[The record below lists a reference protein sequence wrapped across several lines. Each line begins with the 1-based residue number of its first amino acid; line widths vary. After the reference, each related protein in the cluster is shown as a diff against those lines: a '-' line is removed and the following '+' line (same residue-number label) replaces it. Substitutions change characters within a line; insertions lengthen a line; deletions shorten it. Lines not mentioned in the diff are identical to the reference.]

1 MIPTDAPFDV
11 LGRIVGRRSINDEKA
26 ANITADMRTILE
38 YGDRSF
44 TLKVAEKKMINVLM
58 ICNTLTFASAN

>member
-11 LGRIVGRRSINDEKA
+11 LGRIVGRSINDEKA

-44 TLKVAEKKMINVLM
+44 TLKVAEKEMINVLM
-58 ICNTLTFASAN
+58 ICNALTFASAN